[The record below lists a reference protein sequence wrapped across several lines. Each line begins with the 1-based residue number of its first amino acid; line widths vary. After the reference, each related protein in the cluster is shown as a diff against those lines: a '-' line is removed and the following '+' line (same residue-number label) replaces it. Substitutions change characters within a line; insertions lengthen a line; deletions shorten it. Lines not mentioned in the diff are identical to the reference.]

1 MIIES
6 VSPHRGATTLPLMD
20 WPNDNRNVES
30 DPPGNVLTVSFRQA
44 LYSGAITRKTIWRTY
59 MRPRFGVVIIP
70 VIIRWVVF
78 GMLAILQAF
87 FETRTCHIGEIS
99 SLRFV

>member
-44 LYSGAITRKTIWRTY
+44 LYSGAITRKLIAVA
-59 MRPRFGVVIIP
+59 MIHEMIK
-70 VIIRWVVF
+70 WVVF

-99 SLRFV
+99 VL